1 MVTSS
6 PLKLASTSAGDTLTY
21 HFPPY
26 SQHKHRHS
34 PIHSRKKDETNA
46 DHDVHHARHPPRLL
60 HQKTLHHRH
69 HRPSEMVHGPRATTT
84 PQGRARNLRAS
95 TTAINRSFQS
105 AEARSS
111 RRRIPQ
117 HQHQDRTARGRCSRR
132 EYLLHHNNE
141 VFRGRKDVG
150 AITSTSTSF
159 CER

>member
-1 MVTSS
+1 MVTTF

-34 PIHSRKKDETNA
+34 PIHRRKKETNA
-46 DHDVHHARHPPRLL
+46 DHDTHHARHPPRLL

-84 PQGRARNLRAS
+84 PQRRARNLRAS
-95 TTAINRSFQS
+95 ATAINRSFQS

-111 RRRIPQ
+111 RCRILQ
-117 HQHQDRTARGRCSRR
+117 HQHQDGTARGRCNRR
-132 EYLLHHNNE
+132 ESLFHYNNE
-141 VFRGRKDVG
+141 VFRGGKDVG